1 MVPLGGLKSR
11 ELSPERDSM
20 TRSLTSLPQTL
31 HDMKQI
37 VFPLRQLG
45 KQARRGVLR
54 KSFIKISCYDK
65 IGTALEKVLSD

>member
-1 MVPLGGLKSR
+1 MVPLGGLKSS

-20 TRSLTSLPQTL
+20 TL
-31 HDMKQI
+31 QI
-37 VFPLRQLG
+37 IFPLRQLG